1 MATQNNVANGQLRSR
16 DGGGERFGAATPS
29 PLAMKQQQSLIDA
42 ASVGNTQVG
51 AIDTLQNRIMQ
62 GVTANMRGSLEVGTT
77 GASELLPQLASKFG
91 VPAEVPEFTQRL
103 YRHLKDKNMSM
114 SDLLDSIDRSSY
126 YTGEMGQLDAY
137 QRQLAIAGIKT
148 KSIPEKGV
156 FADKVERFFQ
166 SNVPGS
172 QVLFPEFIN
181 RTMRQA
187 KLAPDILPYILATTT
202 GIQAGEAYRTIYTN
216 DVVDDRRLFRVDQT
230 AEMSRTRLGVSEHLV
245 RMFKYGRILEGSYEF
260 FRRVTI
266 DLFAI
271 ILARI
276 ALQTNLDK
284 ATTAID
290 VAINGDGNSN
300 PAVNYNQSALDTGT
314 TPTFKGYLAFA
325 LNFYPYQLTTLI
337 GNASALTAF
346 LTIQYPTINPLSV
359 LSFLQGGQT
368 IPQRVDMP
376 QPLYNDVQLIY
387 LPDAPS
393 NMLIGLDRSF
403 AIEMI
408 MENGSNLVETDRIV
422 QRQVND
428 VVISEINGFAK
439 IFPEATKTWTL
450 NA

>member
-230 AEMSRTRLGVSEHLV
+230 AEMSRTRLG
-245 RMFKYGRILEGSYEF
+245 G
-260 FRRVTI
+260 
-266 DLFAI
+266 
-271 ILARI
+271 
-276 ALQTNLDK
+276 
-284 ATTAID
+284 
-290 VAINGDGNSN
+290 
-300 PAVNYNQSALDTGT
+300 
-314 TPTFKGYLAFA
+314 
-325 LNFYPYQLTTLI
+325 
-337 GNASALTAF
+337 
-346 LTIQYPTINPLSV
+346 
-359 LSFLQGGQT
+359 
-368 IPQRVDMP
+368 
-376 QPLYNDVQLIY
+376 
-387 LPDAPS
+387 
-393 NMLIGLDRSF
+393 
-403 AIEMI
+403 
-408 MENGSNLVETDRIV
+408 
-422 QRQVND
+422 
-428 VVISEINGFAK
+428 
-439 IFPEATKTWTL
+439 
-450 NA
+450 

>member
-1 MATQNNVANGQLRSR
+1 MATQTVAATNQRNPGNGERGLVPNPNPQALKGQLVDVANQEYNSFNNRTIEPLTDRVDAVYNGRI
-16 DGGGERFGAATPS
+16 GGSIEAGETKAGE
-29 PLAMKQQQSLIDA
+29 I
-42 ASVGNTQVG
+42 
-51 AIDTLQNRIMQ
+51 
-62 GVTANMRGSLEVGTT
+62 
-77 GASELLPQLASKFG
+77 LPQLASRMG
-91 VPAEVPEFTQRL
+91 IPAEAPEFTPRL
-103 YRHLKDKNMSM
+103 YRHLQSMNMTLSDFLDQIDKK
-114 SDLLDSIDRSSY
+114 SY
-126 YTGEMGQLDAY
+126 HDGEMAELDAF

-148 KSIPEKGV
+148 RGIPERGV
-156 FADKVERFFQ
+156 FSDKVERFFQ

-172 QVLFPEFIN
+172 QILFPEYIN
-181 RTMRQA
+181 RTMRQT

-202 GIQAGEAYRTIYTN
+202 GVAAGEAYRTIYTT
-216 DVVDDRRLFRVDQT
+216 DTAEDRRLFRVDQT
-230 AEMSRTRLGVSEHLV
+230 AEMPRTKLTVSEHLI

-290 VAINGDGNSN
+290 IAINGDGNSN
-300 PAVNYNQSALDTGT
+300 PAANYNQSTLDTGT
-314 TPTFKGYLAFA
+314 VPTFKGYLNFT
-325 LNFYPYQLTTLI
+325 LQFYPYQLTTLI

-346 LTIQYPTINPLSV
+346 LTIQYPNINPLSI
-359 LSFLQGGQT
+359 LSFLQNGSLG
-368 IPQRVDMP
+368 PQKVEMP
-376 QPLYNDVQLIY
+376 QNLYQDVQLIY

-393 NMLIGLDRSF
+393 NILIGLDKNF
-403 AIEMI
+403 ALEMVL
-408 MENGSNLVETDRIV
+408 ENGSNLVETDRIV